1 MKSSAKEKY
10 LKFKEINLYLFG
22 LSFFS
27 NFDLAK
33 VFLGIMIGCLV
44 IDIFYYKEK
53 LEM

>member
-1 MKSSAKEKY
+1 MKGTVKEKY

-33 VFLGIMIGCLV
+33 IFLGIMIGCF
-44 IDIFYYKEK
+44 IIKK
-53 LEM
+53 N